1 MRFIPPPIVPKLKNP
16 PPRPDPNLQ
25 KPMVT
30 YFKTERQVAMPFA
43 VRLLISLLGVS
54 LFFALLFGFIVL
66 VNYYPIFAGGSVVGL
81 MGLAFAYCWALDD
94 GLWP

>member
-1 MRFIPPPIVPKLKNP
+1 MGFIPPPIVPMLKNP

-54 LFFALLFGFIVL
+54 FFLRFFLALLF
-66 VNYYPIFAGGSVVGL
+66 
-81 MGLAFAYCWALDD
+81 
-94 GLWP
+94 